1 MSADPLQLY
10 ADLGVRP
17 VINALGARTVLGG
30 SEPHPEVVQAMQLA
44 GRYYVDM
51 DELFIRSGE
60 VIADMIG
67 APATLVTPGCAAAL
81 VLGTAACL
89 TGDDP
94 KKMAQLPD
102 LRGLKDQ
109 VIIQR
114 PQRYKYDRVVRM
126 TGVEIVPVGSD
137 TRATEEDVEA
147 AINERPPYSI
157 PRSMHQVRISA
168 WKTSCALRTATACPS
183 SSIRRTESIRS
194 TGCIAMPRWAR
205 IYSATEPSILAH
217 PIQRACY
224 AVGKTS

>member
-1 MSADPLQLY
+1 LSYPSGSPPNSMGSHPASPDGAFCMSADPLQLY

-94 KKMAQLPD
+94 KKMAQLLSNDP
-102 LRGLKDQ
+102 
-109 VIIQR
+109 
-114 PQRYKYDRVVRM
+114 
-126 TGVEIVPVGSD
+126 S
-137 TRATEEDVEA
+137 
-147 AINERPPYSI
+147 AINTT
-157 PRSMHQVRISA
+157 A
-168 WKTSCALRTATACPS
+168 WC
-183 SSIRRTESIRS
+183 
-194 TGCIAMPRWAR
+194 
-205 IYSATEPSILAH
+205 
-217 PIQRACY
+217 
-224 AVGKTS
+224 V